1 MLKRLSNKYEIVVFA
16 EEDEHMLMGP
26 AMKIDPKMQHFRG
39 LLGR

>member
-16 EEDEHMLMGP
+16 EEDEHMLTGP
-26 AMKIDPKMQHFRG
+26 VMKIDPKMQHIRG